1 MQRALALA
9 SKLSAAHQLQHVVR
23 VTAVGEAAPRRHQ
36 TAVAQ
41 LTQVIRD
48 EALTLP
54 SQLAQLTDT
63 PIAARELAQQPPAQR
78 MARKPQKRRRAVCL
92 DSAHHNP
99 RRRLHQA
106 GLMRLPRVFTAPDAD
121 AVVSIAA
128 GRAWNSLRTRPT
140 KCSTGPGGSTGAG
153 RLAPAVLDLG
163 PAIRPRLERRL
174 RIRLPAADRIANGGD
189 SQATLMD
196 CHRLNGAGTL

>member
-1 MQRALALA
+1 MQRGAGAGEQ
-9 SKLSAAHQLQHVVR
+9 LSAAHQLQHVVR

-36 TAVAQ
+36 TAIAQ

-54 SQLAQLTDT
+54 SQLAQLAHT

-78 MARKPQKRRRAVCL
+78 MARKPQKWRRAACL
-92 DSAHHNP
+92 DSAHRNP

-140 KCSTGPGGSTGAG
+140 KCSTGRAARRG
-153 RLAPAVLDLG
+153 RVGWPRRIDLG
-163 PAIRPRLERRL
+163 PAIRRRLERRL
-174 RIRLPAADRIANGGD
+174 RMRLPAADRIANGGD